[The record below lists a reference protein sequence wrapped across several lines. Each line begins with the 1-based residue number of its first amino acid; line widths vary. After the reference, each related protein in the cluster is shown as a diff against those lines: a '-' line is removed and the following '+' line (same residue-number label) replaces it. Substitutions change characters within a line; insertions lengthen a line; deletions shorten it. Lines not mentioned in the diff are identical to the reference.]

1 MSYGI
6 NGPRQDV
13 YTIGAGGAGS
23 TGMFSTGGTGGGSG
37 AVLTSG
43 TSGLNWNTVS
53 TSSSL
58 QGKTLHVDGN
68 ANITGEL
75 TVGNVKLS
83 ERLDQIEQRLNILRP
98 NEELEEKWENLRA
111 LGQAYREL
119 EKEILEKQEM
129 WAILKK

>member
-1 MSYGI
+1 MTYSI
-6 NGPRQDV
+6 
-13 YTIGAGGAGS
+13 YTTNTSPTFTVGAGGS
-23 TGMFSTGGTGGGSG
+23 GGSG
-37 AVLTSG
+37 TVLTAGSSNWSWG
-43 TSGLNWNTVS
+43 TTGINDSVNI
-53 TSSSL
+53 

-68 ANITGEL
+68 ASITGEL

>member
-1 MSYGI
+1 MTYSI
-6 NGPRQDV
+6 
-13 YTIGAGGAGS
+13 YTTNTSPTFTVSAVGS
-23 TGMFSTGGTGGGSG
+23 GGSG
-37 AVLTSG
+37 TVLSAGSSNWAWG
-43 TSGLNWNTVS
+43 TTGINDSANI
-53 TSSSL
+53 

-68 ANITGEL
+68 ASITGEL

>member
-13 YTIGAGGAGS
+13 YTIGAGGASGAGG
-23 TGMFSTGGTGGGSG
+23 TGMFSIGGGSG

-43 TSGLNWNTVS
+43 TSGLNWNTVN
-53 TSSSL
+53 TSSSI
-58 QGKTLHVDGN
+58 QGKTLHVDGS

-75 TVGNVKLS
+75 TVGGVKLS